1 MATGFE
7 SVALLIGAATVLGI
21 LAQKTGQPKV
31 IAYIV
36 AGLLLGPVG
45 FNLVGG
51 GEMLSLFSE
60 LGLVF
65 LLFLIGLE
73 IDISEIREVLG
84 STIGIAVIQM
94 ILTFIA
100 GAGIA
105 FGLGFTGITAIVIG
119 AAVMF
124 SSTALVVKILTE
136 RDEATTLPGRLD
148 VGVLLVQDVAVV
160 IILALLTVNFSTP
173 VQAALKLLEIFLMIT
188 VVGILSL
195 ASSKYVFSE
204 ILKKISGNSLAFF
217 THGVAWAFLFITL
230 ADYVNLSLEIGAFLS
245 GIGLAQVPYSRELQ
259 ENVRPLT
266 DLFMAIFFM
275 NFGISIT
282 GSSLQQYFVPAI
294 IASFLLVI
302 AKFLIFFLTIDRF
315 KFTPETS
322 FKASVNMGQIS
333 EFGLILTSLA
343 ITEGYIDSS
352 ISGFISMIAILT
364 MGSSAYLIRY
374 RDKLQELFAP
384 VLLFFDSEEKEDLTV
399 EKLKKH
405 VVVVGYDEI
414 AKNICKKLSEEYEV
428 LVIDNDPDNTE
439 ELAKSS
445 YRYVYGDFKHGE
457 IRKGANLEKAEFV
470 ISFSDEK
477 EVNTV
482 ILEEREDDTVVIT
495 TAKNFDDASEMYD
508 LGADYVI
515 LENILAGNRIGEY
528 LEVYLED
535 RDLFLEETEEELE
548 KIKGKASKEIEED
561 SDQA

>member
-7 SVALLIGAATVLGI
+7 SIALLIGAATFLGI
-21 LAQKTGQPKV
+21 ISQKTGQPK
-31 IAYIV
+31 IISYIV

-45 FNLVGG
+45 LNLVGG

-94 ILTFIA
+94 VLTFLTGTLIA
-100 GAGIA
+100 LS
-105 FGLGFTGITAIVIG
+105 LGFTGTTALVIG

-160 IILALLTVNFSTP
+160 IILALLTVDFSTP
-173 VQAALKLLEIFLMIT
+173 AQAALKLVEIFLMIS

-195 ASSKYVFSE
+195 ASSKYVFSQV
-204 ILKKISGNSLAFF
+204 LKKISDNSLAFF
-217 THGVAWAFLFITL
+217 THGVAWAFLYITL
-230 ADYVNLSLEIGAFLS
+230 ADYVNLSLEIGAFLA

-266 DLFMAIFFM
+266 DLFMALFFM
-275 NFGISIT
+275 NFGLSIT
-282 GSSLQQYFVPAI
+282 TSSIQQYFLPAV
-294 IASFLLVI
+294 IASILLVI

-343 ITEGYIDSS
+343 ITEGYIDSG

-374 RDKLQELFAP
+374 RDKLQDFFAP

-405 VVVVGYDEI
+405 VVIIGYDEI
-414 AKNICKKLSEEYEV
+414 ARTTCKKLSEEYEV
-428 LVIDNDPDNTE
+428 LIIDKNPDNTI
-439 ELAKSS
+439 ELANSD
-445 YRYVYGDFKHGE
+445 YRYIYGDFKHGE
-457 IRKGANLEKAEFV
+457 IRKGANLEKAEFI
-470 ISFSDEK
+470 ISLSDEK

-482 ILEEREDDTVVIT
+482 VLEERKKDTVVIT
-495 TAKNFDDASEMYD
+495 SAKNFNTASEFYD

-528 LEVYLED
+528 LELYLED
-535 RDLFLEETEEELE
+535 RNLFLKETKTELN
-548 KIKGKASKEIEED
+548 KIKDRKPKDQEEKE
-561 SDQA
+561 